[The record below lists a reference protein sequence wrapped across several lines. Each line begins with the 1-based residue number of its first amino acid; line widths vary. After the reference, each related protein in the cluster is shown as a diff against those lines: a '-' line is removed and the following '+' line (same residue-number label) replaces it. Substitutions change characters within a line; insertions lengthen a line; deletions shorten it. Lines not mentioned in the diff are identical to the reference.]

1 MTIVQ
6 HLDELRTR
14 ILRSLA
20 ALLVAVTG
28 ATVFYKDLIDV
39 ATLPHYRAM
48 SWMGKEAGFILGPIG
63 GSVGAVMKLACIV
76 GLFFASPYIAR
87 ELWGF
92 VASGLYPEEKR
103 SIRAFAPASFL
114 LFLLGCVFGYFILIP
129 YALYAMVTMMPL
141 DQVEPIVNIGDYL
154 GLVLTLTILLGA
166 VFQLPLVM
174 VFLSKIGVATPAR
187 WRSWRK
193 GAIVANVVFAA
204 LVAPPDLL
212 SMTVFV
218 LPLVV
223 LYEAGLG
230 CASLASR

>member
-20 ALLVAVTG
+20 ALLVTVTG
-28 ATVFYKDLIDV
+28 AMIFYKDLIEI
-39 ATLPHYRAM
+39 ATLPHCQAM
-48 SWMGKEAGFILGPIG
+48 SWLGRKAEFIFGNF

-76 GLFFASPYIAR
+76 GLFVASPYIAR

-92 VASGLYPEEKR
+92 VASGLYRDEKR
-103 SIRAFAPASFL
+103 YVKAFSPISFL
-114 LFLLGCVFGYFILIP
+114 LFLLGCVFGYFLLIP

-141 DQVEPIVNIGDYL
+141 DKVEPVVNIGDYL
-154 GLVLTLTILLGA
+154 SLVLTLTILLGS

-174 VFLSKIGVATPAR
+174 VFLSKVGLVTPAR

-193 GAIVANVVFAA
+193 PAIVANVVLAA
-204 LVAPPDLL
+204 VIAPPDLL
-212 SMTVFV
+212 SMVVFV
-218 LPLVV
+218 LPLLV
-223 LYEAGLG
+223 LYEAGLLF
-230 CASLASR
+230 ASLAARP